1 MTLKALRLLPFC
13 ALAAS
18 AHAHVAYGQFS
29 VYGTVTVDRIS
40 GINSSPVLSTLS
52 PTTYKNSVNPIGFTG
67 GGSYDFKTVG
77 PALLSADLRGVYET
91 SKRGAQNNS
100 DGAGTVHYAG
110 LGGVRATFHTPF
122 PILRPYVLGSAG
134 YARSNYGVLTN
145 ALFNGVVYPTSPV
158 RPGIPTQNGLEYHVF
173 AGLDLHFLP
182 GFDFRLFEVGYG
194 GIEAFGTYGHNY
206 PLYSLSSGVVF
217 HIPPRN

>member
-1 MTLKALRLLPFC
+1 MILKALHLLPLC

-18 AHAHVAYGQFS
+18 AHAQFS
-29 VYGTVTVDRIS
+29 VYGTVTADRIS
-40 GINSSPVLSTLS
+40 GINSSPILSTLS

-77 PALLSADLRGVYET
+77 PALLSADLRGIYET

-100 DGAGTVHYAG
+100 DGAGTIHYAG
-110 LGGVRATFHTPF
+110 LGGVRATFHTPY

-145 ALFNGVVYPTSPV
+145 ALFNGVVYPSNPV
-158 RPGIPTQNGLEYHVF
+158 RPGIPTQNGLEYHVY

-182 GFDFRLFEVGYG
+182 GLDFRLFEVGYG
-194 GIEAFGTYGHNY
+194 GIEAFGTYAHNY

>member
-1 MTLKALRLLPFC
+1 MILKALRLLPLL

-18 AHAHVAYGQFS
+18 AHAQFS

-100 DGAGTVHYAG
+100 DGAGTIHYAG

-122 PILRPYVLGSAG
+122 PILRPYVLGSA
-134 YARSNYGVLTN
+134 
-145 ALFNGVVYPTSPV
+145 
-158 RPGIPTQNGLEYHVF
+158 
-173 AGLDLHFLP
+173 
-182 GFDFRLFEVGYG
+182 
-194 GIEAFGTYGHNY
+194 
-206 PLYSLSSGVVF
+206 
-217 HIPPRN
+217 

>member
-1 MTLKALRLLPFC
+1 MILKALRLFPLC

-18 AHAHVAYGQFS
+18 AHAQYS

-40 GINSSPVLSTLS
+40 GINSSPVLATLS

-67 GGSYDFKTVG
+67 GGSYDFKNVG

-100 DGAGTVHYAG
+100 DGAGTIRYAG

-122 PILRPYVLGSAG
+122 PILRPYALGSIG

-145 ALFNGVVYPTSPV
+145 SIFNGTLYPTNTV

-194 GIEAFGTYGHNY
+194 GIEAFGTYAHNY
-206 PLYSLSSGVVF
+206 PLYSLSSGLVF

>member
-1 MTLKALRLLPFC
+1 MILKALRLLPLL

-18 AHAHVAYGQFS
+18 AHAQFS

-100 DGAGTVHYAG
+100 DGAGTIHYAG

-134 YARSNYGVLTN
+134 YARSNYGVLTD
-145 ALFNGVVYPTSPV
+145 ALFNGTVYPSSPI

-194 GIEAFGTYGHNY
+194 GIEAFGTYAHNY
-206 PLYSLSSGVVF
+206 PLYSLSSGLVF